1 MTISTTELAT
11 GYRASR
17 LIKGC
22 WQLAGGHGE
31 VDQAQAV
38 LDMAAFVEAG
48 LTTFDCADHY
58 INVEALIGR
67 FRSEHPALAA
77 RLQVHTKCV
86 PDYDRLTSCDRTYLT
101 GIIDRSLQ
109 RLGVEIGR
117 AHV

>member
-1 MTISTTELAT
+1 MSISTTELAP

-48 LTTFDCADHY
+48 LTAMLVLAGVPSEKALLAVLAYRIASYWLPLPAGLGAHFVFRHRYGKKSTLPEAD
-58 INVEALIGR
+58 ATP
-67 FRSEHPALAA
+67 S
-77 RLQVHTKCV
+77 
-86 PDYDRLTSCDRTYLT
+86 S
-101 GIIDRSLQ
+101 
-109 RLGVEIGR
+109 
-117 AHV
+117 